1 MITYDAICYEASLPC
16 RCCFLPMSVGVMNA
30 IVFLVDDIDDH
41 YWGSRS
47 RSNEVEVIKL
57 RKEVGV

>member
-1 MITYDAICYEASLPC
+1 
-16 RCCFLPMSVGVMNA
+16 MSAGVMNA